1 MDMTKK
7 DRIAVV
13 ISTLVLFFVLVC
25 FIDGKNADFQGG
37 GYYSYFFLCATGVIV
52 LFRMTL
58 AFLKVRMISRSTF
71 ANHFCF
77 L

>member
-1 MDMTKK
+1 MTKK

-37 GYYSYFFLCATGVIV
+37 GVLV
-52 LFRMTL
+52 LFLLVCYWGYRFIQNDIS
-58 AFLKVRMISRSTF
+58 FLKGKDD
-71 ANHFCF
+71 
-77 L
+77 